1 MKTIFEGDKLV
12 RSVIGAKKV
21 TPDNTYRWSDYIVPH
36 SVNGKSYLFNS
47 FTKISYLLEGEDF
60 ETAPAARFSSEQVE
74 ADENLKQLVA
84 DSALVPENK
93 DETEIY
99 EAFCKIARALTTKKD
114 GYNGFTFLP
123 TTACNA
129 RCVYCFEQGMK
140 YVTMSDETLEQAIR
154 FIKKSRNPKR
164 SVRLSWFGGEP
175 LVGKKII
182 DRVCSSLRNDGIEF
196 KCRMITNGSL
206 VTSEIIEK
214 MHNDWNLDRV
224 QITLDGC
231 EEEYNRRK
239 NYYFDYESA
248 YWHVLSRIKLLNKN
262 GIKVT
267 IRVNIDEGNVDT
279 VPQMIEDLKNFIV
292 NQKNIS
298 FDLTPLF
305 NVQESP
311 EGIEVWKKCMD
322 ISDLIESNGFRVARH
337 FSVSKTKYNL
347 CMADNPY
354 SSLVISPEGKLF
366 ACEHIEAFESLGDV
380 WNGVTNLK
388 LVKRLYDVEPAKE
401 KCRGCFALPNCTTF
415 SGCNVNRVDCRYVA
429 GSNLKRL
436 LDKMLP
442 KFEYLSEPAE
452 EDSEDAPEEC

>member
-1 MKTIFEGDKLV
+1 M
-12 RSVIGAKKV
+12 
-21 TPDNTYRWSDYIVPH
+21 
-36 SVNGKSYLFNS
+36 
-47 FTKISYLLEGEDF
+47 
-60 ETAPAARFSSEQVE
+60 
-74 ADENLKQLVA
+74 
-84 DSALVPENK
+84 
-93 DETEIY
+93 
-99 EAFCKIARALTTKKD
+99 
-114 GYNGFTFLP
+114 
-123 TTACNA
+123 
-129 RCVYCFEQGMK
+129 
-140 YVTMSDETLEQAIR
+140 
-154 FIKKSRNPKR
+154 
-164 SVRLSWFGGEP
+164 
-175 LVGKKII
+175 
-182 DRVCSSLRNDGIEF
+182 
-196 KCRMITNGSL
+196 
-206 VTSEIIEK
+206 
-214 MHNDWNLDRV
+214 
-224 QITLDGC
+224 
-231 EEEYNRRK
+231 
-239 NYYFDYESA
+239 
-248 YWHVLSRIKLLNKN
+248 LSRIKLLNKN

-337 FSVSKTKYNL
+337 FSVSKTKYNF